1 MRIVLLGGTG
11 HIGTFLVPRLV
22 AAGHDVIVIS
32 RSQRQPYQAHGA
44 WQAVKQIMIDRAAAE
59 AAAQFGQRIAD
70 LQPDVV
76 IDLICFTLASARH
89 LVDAL
94 RGRVQHVLHCGTI
107 WVHGPSA
114 EVPTTEAQPRRPFG
128 EYGIQKAAIEA
139 YLLHEARR
147 NGFPVTVLHP
157 GHIVGPGWAPLNP
170 AGHFNPQV
178 FTQLA
183 HGQPIT
189 LPNFGLETVHHV
201 HADDVAQAFEQAV
214 NHWSTAVGE
223 SFHVVSPAALTLH
236 GYAEAIAAWFG
247 QPAHLEFLPWEQW
260 RATVSDEEATAT
272 GDHIRHSPNCS
283 IAKAQRLLDYRP
295 RYTSLQ
301 AVQES
306 VRWLIEQGT
315 VTLPDTNT
323 AQPTP

>member
-22 AAGHDVIVIS
+22 AAGHDVIVVS
-32 RSQRQPYQAHGA
+32 RSQRQPYQTHGA
-44 WQAVKQIMIDRAAAE
+44 WQTVDQITIDRAAAE
-59 AAAQFGQRIAD
+59 VDGRFGQRIAD

-76 IDLICFTLASARH
+76 IDLICFTVESARQ

-94 RGRVQHVLHCGTI
+94 RGHVQHLLHCGTI
-107 WVHGPSA
+107 WVHGPSM

-128 EYGIQKAAIEA
+128 EYGVQKAAIEA
-139 YLLHEARR
+139 YLLNEARR

-183 HGQPIT
+183 HGQPLT

-201 HADDVAQAFEQAV
+201 HADDVAQAFEQAL
-214 NHWSTAVGE
+214 NHWSTAVAE
-223 SFHVVSPAALTLH
+223 SFHVVSPAALTLR
-236 GYAEAIAAWFG
+236 GYAEASAAWFG
-247 QPAHLEFLPWEQW
+247 QPVQLQFLPWEAW
-260 RATVSDEEATAT
+260 RSTVSDEEATAT
-272 GDHIRHSPNCS
+272 EDHIRHSPNCS
-283 IAKAQRLLDYRP
+283 IGKAQRLLDYRP

-306 VRWLIEQGT
+306 VQWLIEQGT
-315 VTLPDTNT
+315 VTLPDTNNRQ
-323 AQPTP
+323 ATP